1 VLVLSRAATKEGALA
16 PFSWPFIVARRR
28 RPDGGDGERRCRNR
42 PKPPIIIAQVAG
54 SGTEGGGVKLPL
66 L

>member
-1 VLVLSRAATKEGALA
+1 LLPGDGARTAATANDAGRK
-16 PFSWPFIVARRR
+16 
-28 RPDGGDGERRCRNR
+28 R